1 MLFSRRLMISLAAST
16 LPALAF
22 GRAAGARTIVKV
34 SLLDI
39 GATALDTMETA
50 KPMGMAMKDADMAM
64 MTMSITAD
72 PATIPPGEV
81 TFQAVND
88 SSELVHEMVIA
99 RIRDPKQPLPY
110 SMDSMEVDEDG
121 AGLRGKLSELG
132 PGQSGA
138 VTLTVKPGTYMIYC
152 NIAGHYMLGMWT
164 LVTVT
169 K

>member
-1 MLFSRRLMISLAAST
+1 MLFSRRLMISLTAST

-22 GRAAGARTIVKV
+22 GRAARAGTVVKV

-39 GATALDTMETA
+39 GPTAMDTMDTA
-50 KPMGMAMKDADMAM
+50 KPMGMAVKGADMSMA
-64 MTMSITAD
+64 TMSITAD
-72 PATIPPGEV
+72 PATVPPGEV

-110 SMDSMEVDEDG
+110 SMDTMEVDEDG
-121 AGLRGKLSELG
+121 AGLRGKVSELG
-132 PGQSGA
+132 PGQAAA
-138 VTLTVKPGTYMIYC
+138 VTIKVKPGTYMIYC
-152 NIAGHYMLGMWT
+152 NIAGHYMMGMWT
-164 LVTVT
+164 LVTVS